1 MTATTGSQAT
11 DIYERSNL
19 TRLQLLFWV
28 GQRLRPEIPLFN
40 AIQIFTIPTA
50 IDLQRF
56 RRAFDVLLEH
66 SDALRTVLE
75 EVDGVPQQRVVS
87 GFSNPLDML
96 DFSDA
101 ADPELAFQSWL
112 QQRRVAAINLR
123 ERAFDA
129 ALIKIAADR
138 FVWYLNQH
146 HIITDAASSFLAFE
160 RLAKFYE
167 SPPAEQTLTE
177 SSPHTFA
184 EYAGYERAYR
194 SSPQYARAAAYWDK
208 KLTPP
213 PEPILL
219 FGQLPARRTSQV
231 QRVSYDLGS
240 ERSKKLRE
248 LARSKGIFAVSEELS
263 LFSVFAALFYA
274 QLHSLSGSRRLGLLV
289 PVHNRFSPA
298 FKDMLGLIMEY
309 CPIQIEVAQ
318 EDSFTS
324 LIAKVKREVRESF
337 THYQYSSGL
346 ALQDQAF
353 DIIFNMYQVPA
364 LQWCGLPVHVERV
377 YPGYGSERLA
387 LHVNDSVST
396 GEFVLHFDFSCDAFN
411 DVQSEQMVREYVQLI
426 DTFLEDVTQ
435 CISQV
440 DLLQTEW
447 NTPSLRSSPLDVQ
460 DQRIAIPTTGILE
473 RAVIAP
479 RDDIECQL
487 VEIWERVLGINP
499 IGVRDN
505 FFDLGG
511 SSWLAVRLFS
521 EIEKVTGTP
530 IPLHIL
536 VQAGTVE
543 ELAEKVREQREPA
556 PWSPL
561 VAIQSRGTKAPFFCV
576 HGAGGH
582 ILLFEKVARHL
593 GADQPFYAFQA
604 QGIEAGQEP
613 FKRVEEM
620 AALYVKTLRDFQPDG
635 PYYLGGYSMGAM
647 VAFEMAQQLQA
658 QSQKVAMLVV
668 IDLPAQS
675 PHLKYVRQFAD
686 WLGVLLRMS
695 SDGREQLF
703 LHIRHYLFRLSYF
716 GRLTFAAKIAYLR
729 GKLGLLGQ
737 KIVRTRSKQEDTRPA
752 NVADLPAESTVDAQ
766 AKKRI
771 RNLFILNDQAFRAYI
786 PRRYPGRVAII
797 RSARGYTGD
806 ADKDYSPDPY
816 LGWRRVLPGIVETY
830 EVPGDH
836 NEMIREPHVRLL
848 AEHLRTSLENAQ
860 RQLHGPDKN

>member
-1 MTATTGSQAT
+1 MTATTGYQAP

-40 AIQIFTIPTA
+40 AIQIFTIPTT

-56 RRAFDVLLEH
+56 QRAFAALLQH

-96 DFSDA
+96 DVSDA
-101 ADPELAFQSWL
+101 SDPEAAFQRWL
-112 QQRRVAAINLR
+112 QQRRMATINLH

-129 ALIKIAADR
+129 ALVKIAADR

-146 HIITDAASSFLAFE
+146 HIVTDAASSFLAFE
-160 RLAKFYE
+160 RLASFYE
-167 SPPAEQTLTE
+167 NPPAEQTITDAP
-177 SSPHTFA
+177 PHTFA
-184 EYAGYERAYR
+184 DYAGYERAYR
-194 SSPQYARAAAYWDK
+194 SSPQYARAAAYWDQ

-213 PEPILL
+213 PEPIML
-219 FGQLPARRTSQV
+219 FGQQPGRRTSQV
-231 QRVSYDLGS
+231 QRISYDLGS
-240 ERSKKLRE
+240 ERSIKLRE

-274 QLHSLSGSRRLGLLV
+274 QLHSISGSRRIGLLV
-289 PVHNRFSPA
+289 PVHNRFSPT
-298 FKDMLGLIMEY
+298 FKDTLGLIMEY
-309 CPIQIEVAQ
+309 CPIQIEVTQ
-318 EDSFTS
+318 DDSFTS

-364 LQWCGLPVHVERV
+364 LRWCGLPVKVERV

-396 GEFVLHFDFSCDAFN
+396 GEFVLQFDFSCDAFSN
-411 DVQSEQMVREYVQLI
+411 VQSEQAVRDFVQLI

-447 NTPSLRSSPLDVQ
+447 NTTSVHPSKTDVP
-460 DQRIAIPTTGILE
+460 DQQMAIPAAGILE

-479 RDDIECQL
+479 RDDLECQL

-530 IPLHIL
+530 IPLRTL

-593 GADQPFYAFQA
+593 GADQPFFAFQA
-604 QGIEAGQEP
+604 QGIEARQQP
-613 FKRVEEM
+613 FKRIEDM
-620 AALYVKTLRDFQPDG
+620 AALYVKTLREFQPEG
-635 PYYLGGYSMGAM
+635 PYFLGGYSMGGM
-647 VAFEMAQQLQA
+647 VAFEMAQQLQEQA
-658 QSQKVAMLVV
+658 QKVAVLAI
-668 IDLPAQS
+668 IDVPAQS
-675 PHLKYVRQFAD
+675 PHLQYVRQFAD
-686 WLGVLLRMS
+686 QVGALLRMS
-695 SDGREQLF
+695 GEGREQLF
-703 LHIRHYLFRLSYF
+703 LRIRHYLFRLSYF
-716 GRLTFAAKIAYLR
+716 GRLAFPARIAYVK
-729 GKLGLLGQ
+729 GKLGLVGR
-737 KIVRTRSKQEDTRPA
+737 KIVWTRPQPEDTRPTNA
-752 NVADLPAESTVDAQ
+752 ADLPAESTVDALV
-766 AKKRI
+766 KKRI
-771 RNLFILNDQAFRAYI
+771 RNLFVLNDQAFRAYI
-786 PRRYPGRVAII
+786 PRRYRGRVAII
-797 RSARGYTGD
+797 RSARGYSGD

-816 LGWRRVLPGIVETY
+816 LGWGRVVSGTLETY

-848 AEHLRTSLENAQ
+848 AEHLRTSFDNAQ
-860 RQLHGPDKN
+860 RQLNGSEEI